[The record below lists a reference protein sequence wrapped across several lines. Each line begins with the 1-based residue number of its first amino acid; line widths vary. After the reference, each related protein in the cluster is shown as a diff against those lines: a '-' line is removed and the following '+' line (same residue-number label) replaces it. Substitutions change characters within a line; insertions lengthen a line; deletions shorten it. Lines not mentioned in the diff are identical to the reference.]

1 MSESDIIVKSIAFN
15 GTDFTNF
22 ISFVKAMS
30 TKCKQKGSTNVQLH
44 IEDGRL
50 VCRAVSDDLSN
61 AIEYYVDLYDNDNGN
76 EHTDNYCRR
85 GINAYGMKGCANAA
99 KYSVFH
105 AVSPIRSRCCRAH
118 GRRPPARHCATCG
131 GGCGGTPPR

>member
-61 AIEYYVDLYDNDNGN
+61 GIEYYVDLYDNGD
-76 EHTDNYCRR
+76 EPILEPLVISITDL
-85 GINAYGMKGCANAA
+85 AA
-99 KYSVFH
+99 
-105 AVSPIRSRCCRAH
+105 
-118 GRRPPARHCATCG
+118 
-131 GGCGGTPPR
+131 